1 MIDSVVMEATKQEII
16 KAISHPQNRV
26 WKLDFIQGK
35 GEGQIIL
42 LHGLS
47 SYLLLDSKR
56 KN

>member
-47 SYLLLDSKR
+47 SLFPLR
-56 KN
+56 N